1 MVCLIH
7 NLKYKILFQHFLQ
20 CIFKYHLF
28 HHISVLHHHTKTLT
42 LTFCLI
48 LLLKVLNR
56 HVFHNSL
63 LFFISIGNR
72 FYITKTLQ
80 YDNLVLNQIVFS
92 LSIVTILVP
101 LCFLTFSIV
110 FPKTAVFINLKKS
123 FFIQKISI
131 HSKSFF
137 DFFLRSMFI

>member
-1 MVCLIH
+1 MVYLIH
-7 NLKYKILFQHFLQ
+7 NLKYKTLFQHFLQ

-28 HHISVLHHHTKTLT
+28 HLISVLHNHTKTLT

-56 HVFHNSL
+56 HVFFIILCFFSFQLVIDFL
-63 LFFISIGNR
+63 LQ
-72 FYITKTLQ
+72 KL

-92 LSIVTILVP
+92 PSIVTILVP

-123 FFIQKISI
+123 FFIQKTSI

-137 DFFLRSMFI
+137 AFFLRSMFI

>member
-1 MVCLIH
+1 MVYLIH
-7 NLKYKILFQHFLQ
+7 NLKYKTLFQHFLQ

-28 HHISVLHHHTKTLT
+28 HLISVLHNHTKTLT

-56 HVFHNSL
+56 HVFFIILCFFSFQLVIDFL
-63 LFFISIGNR
+63 LQ
-72 FYITKTLQ
+72 KL

-92 LSIVTILVP
+92 PSIVTILVP

-137 DFFLRSMFI
+137 AFFLRSMFI